1 MTESSTSLRDSKRVE
16 TVAIA
21 LIDILRD
28 DAFAEGFIEVAQGL
42 PFNPDFDGSGRDAWM
57 YERGRLVA
65 TEARNT
71 YGRVPALWQETGD
84 GHVINPKII
93 SLAGAMFMTG
103 AMT

>member
-1 MTESSTSLRDSKRVE
+1 MTALARDTEQVE
-16 TVAIA
+16 TRTIA
-21 LIDILRD
+21 LIDILRH
-28 DAFAEGFIEVAQGL
+28 DAFAEGFIAVARGL
-42 PFNPDFDGSGRDAWM
+42 PFDPDFQGGGRDEWF

-71 YGRVPALWQETGD
+71 HGHVPALWQETDD

-103 AMT
+103 AFA

>member
-1 MTESSTSLRDSKRVE
+1 MTVLARDSKQVE

-21 LIDILRD
+21 LIDILRH
-28 DAFAEGFIEVAQGL
+28 DAFAEGYIEVAKGL
-42 PFNPDFDGSGRDAWM
+42 PLNPDVAGDAHDAWF

-65 TEARNT
+65 TEAHNT
-71 YGRVPALWQETGD
+71 HGRVPALWQEAGD

-103 AMT
+103 AFA

>member
-1 MTESSTSLRDSKRVE
+1 MTGLARESKQVE
-16 TVAIA
+16 TRRVD
-21 LIDILRD
+21 LIEILRH
-28 DAFAEGFIEVAQGL
+28 DAFAEGFIEVAKGL
-42 PFNPDFDGSGRDAWM
+42 PFDPDFQGEGRDEWF

-71 YGRVPALWQETGD
+71 YGHVPALWQETGD

-93 SLAGAMFMTG
+93 ALAGAMFMTG